1 MELIPFTFN
10 PWWGCT
16 RVSPGCDHCYAERI
30 DLRAGGGHWG
40 KGAPRRTFGEKYWAR
55 PLQWERAAA
64 RSGER
69 ARVLCAS
76 MADVFDAEAPEGAL
90 ERLWALIRR
99 TPHLDWLVLTKRPA
113 RIERGLP
120 PDWGSGYAN
129 VWLGAT
135 VEDQTLAEQRV
146 PVLLDVPARLR
157 FLCCEPLLGPVDL
170 SPWLPALDWLIAGGE
185 SGPSARPVHPDWVRG
200 LRDQCLAAGVPF
212 FFKQWGA
219 ARSGHVL
226 DGHLWEQL
234 PPAPA
239 VTGPTNPGN
248 PLGAEPSPG
257 GRQSHDAPTP

>member
-1 MELIPFTFN
+1 MGL
-10 PWWGCT
+10 CT

-40 KGAPRRTFGEKYWAR
+40 KGAPRRTFGDKYWAR
-55 PLQWERAAA
+55 PLQWERAAV

-185 SGPSARPVHPDWVRG
+185 SGPSARPVHPDWMRG

-212 FFKQWGA
+212 CFKQWGA
-219 ARSGHVL
+219 ARSGQVL
-226 DGHLWEQL
+226 DGQLWEQL

-239 VTGPTNPGN
+239 VTGPTNPGKTA
-248 PLGAEPSPG
+248 GAEPSPG
-257 GRQSHDAPTP
+257 GRQSHDILTH